1 MHGARAVLRLLA
13 LLGAVGCGLVSR
25 DVTGVSFD
33 LPAKSYSFDTND
45 SMWKL
50 PVGSFPSV
58 PCGSGQ
64 LIADCCHPP
73 APVPTP
79 DCGVTPLFC
88 ENALCTLKFPVTVV
102 QTVNLKDEVPQL
114 QNVDKQYLINVSIS
128 QIRYSVS
135 NSLNV
140 DLPPVELYIAPA
152 DVTSLA
158 DSRAQKFGTVPV
170 LQAMTSGDDMVDLE
184 PGSDV
189 VFANYAHEFGTP
201 FNFIAAATVVVA
213 SGSPIPHGKVV
224 ITITAQVTASL

>member
-1 MHGARAVLRLLA
+1 MHGERGILRLLV

-25 DVTGVSFD
+25 DVTAVSFD

-64 LIADCCHPP
+64 LITDCCNPP
-73 APVPTP
+73 APIPTP
-79 DCGVTPLFC
+79 DCGITPLVC
-88 ENALCTLKFPVTVV
+88 VNALCTLTFPVSVV
-102 QTVNLKDEVPQL
+102 QNVNLKDEVPQL
-114 QNVDKQYLINVSIS
+114 KNVNSQYLINVSIS
-128 QIRYSVS
+128 QIRYSVA

-140 DLPPVELYIAPA
+140 DLPPVELYIAP
-152 DVTSLA
+152 DGVTSPL
-158 DSRAQKFGTVPV
+158 DPSAQKFGTVPS
-170 LQAMTSGDDMVDLE
+170 LHAMTGGDDMVILE
-184 PGSDV
+184 PGSEV

-201 FNFIAAATVVVA
+201 FNFIAAATIVVA
-213 SGSPIPHGKVV
+213 SGSPIPHGKVA